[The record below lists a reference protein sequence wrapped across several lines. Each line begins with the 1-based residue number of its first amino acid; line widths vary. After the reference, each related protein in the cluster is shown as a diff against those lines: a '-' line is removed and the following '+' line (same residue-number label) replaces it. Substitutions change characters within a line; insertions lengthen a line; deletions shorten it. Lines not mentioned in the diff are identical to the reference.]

1 MVFGWRNG
9 STLGAPCRAA
19 PMSRRPG
26 RLLLLLP
33 LLLLLLHYYTT
44 ASRRVAGE
52 CSHSAAYLHHRSVP
66 EKRTVM
72 ASVRGVPLAAD
83 IASPL
88 PCHRTS
94 MRQPACRK
102 DLLHRRSNCC
112 CHESLG
118 WPRLCSNT
126 CPLRH
131 RHLCRATCCQTPVQ
145 RHCIQSGREPEDFQ
159 QLNLSLLEARLL
171 LLLLLLLPFSV
182 ALFPSKRFALR
193 WSTLEPSSL
202 ALADLVSV

>member
-1 MVFGWRNG
+1 MVSGWRNG

-19 PMSRRPG
+19 SKSRRPG
-26 RLLLLLP
+26 RLLLLSS
-33 LLLLLLHYYTT
+33 LLLLLHYYTT
-44 ASRRVAGE
+44 APTMVSGE
-52 CSHSAAYLHHRSVP
+52 CSHSAAYLHHRSLS

-72 ASVRGVPLAAD
+72 ASVRGVPLASD

-88 PCHRTS
+88 PCHRIS
-94 MRQPACRK
+94 MRRPACRK

-131 RHLCRATCCQTPVQ
+131 RHPCRAICCQTPVR
-145 RHCIQSGREPEDFQ
+145 RHCIQCGREPEDFQ
-159 QLNLSLLEARLL
+159 KLNLSVLEAKLL
-171 LLLLLLLPFSV
+171 LLFSV
-182 ALFPSKRFALR
+182 ALFPSKRLALR
-193 WSTLEPSSL
+193 CSTLEPSSL
-202 ALADLVSV
+202 ALADQVCV